1 MLARDTLKFVNYG
14 RKKVLIGLRSPCTKN
29 NLKKFV
35 KSFVVFNPEI
45 YADTI
50 KKNE

>member
-14 RKKVLIGLRSPCTKN
+14 CKKFYYIGPRSPFTKN

-35 KSFVVFNPEI
+35 KSFVVSNPEI

-50 KKNE
+50 